1 MKGLSSVKWLMSTI
15 NIKNI
20 KLLLKSKWVI
30 FGVGPILTL
39 VGVVLVIWVGHT
51 LTAHPLI
58 CLSCHARQTSISMW
72 SPSAIHPARVT
83 CANCHAKVGQ
93 LFPRDFFADE
103 RVNENCLFCH
113 KHVAEKEKEEAH
125 HMIIAHKL
133 HIEESKLK
141 CIDCHRNIAHE
152 KMEGK
157 TNRPRRLTCMEC
169 HEEAIAGGPESC
181 MKCHTKIP
189 VKSPS

>member
-1 MKGLSSVKWLMSTI
+1 MKRFRTIGWLISTI

-20 KLLLKSKWVI
+20 RRILKSKWVI

-39 VGVVLVIWVGHT
+39 IGAVLVVWVGHT

-58 CLSCHARQTSISMW
+58 CLSCHARQSSISMW
-72 SPSAIHPARVT
+72 SPSMVHPSRVT
-83 CANCHAKVGQ
+83 CVNCHAKVGQ
-93 LFPRDFFADE
+93 MFPRDFFADE
-103 RVNENCLFCH
+103 RVNENCLSCH

-125 HMIIAHKL
+125 HMKIAHKL

-152 KMEGK
+152 KMEAG

-169 HEEAIAGGPESC
+169 HEEAIAGGPEAC

-189 VKSPS
+189 VKSPT